1 MRNRT
6 RRFPQ
11 ATTTGSLVQLAAALV
26 WLPMAWI
33 IARTLGQLAADAGTA
48 AVLPAALA
56 VLALGLLRAGL
67 EALGT
72 RMVFRAAR
80 AEVGQLRRRALAAL
94 AARDPLDPGRAASGA
109 AASVVAEQAEAV
121 LPWLHRYRPIQLKV
135 VTVPFV
141 LLLAVASISWAA
153 ALILL
158 VAAPLIPV
166 FMALV
171 GIRAKA
177 ASEAQLAELGTMNA
191 VLMDRLRGLSTIRA
205 LDAVDITAERL
216 RGSAESVRRRTMA
229 VLRIA
234 FLSSAVLELFSALGV
249 AMVAVYVG
257 FHLLGDLN
265 FGAWGGRMGLAEGLF
280 VLLLAPAFFEP
291 LRELAAVWHDRAAGE
306 AAHDA
311 LMALGMAPAADPAP
325 APAPSPAEATISG
338 PPSLSLQG
346 LSFTHPASGRGI
358 PAGFGLEVAPGER
371 VALFGPSG
379 SGKSTLLALIAGLAL
394 PDGGR
399 IIIGGTPLD
408 ASTRADLRRRIAWI
422 GHRPHMIASSLMA
435 NVRFGREVDAG
446 PPLARLLP
454 GVDPARQV
462 GEAGFGLSGGEA
474 VRLAI
479 ARAIADPAAD
489 IVLADEPTAH
499 LDGETAARVRAA
511 LIEATAGRTLVVATH
526 DPDLAA
532 ALDRVIRLEGAA

>member
-6 RRFPQ
+6 RHFPR
-11 ATTTGSLVQLAAALV
+11 ATTTGSLVQLAATLV

-33 IARTLGQLAADAGTA
+33 IARTLGQLADDAGTA

-80 AEVGQLRRRALAAL
+80 AEVGRLRRRALAAL
-94 AARDPLDPGRAASGA
+94 AARDPLDPERAASGA

-121 LPWLHRYRPIQLKV
+121 LPWLHRYRPVQLKV
-135 VTVPFV
+135 VAVPIV
-141 LLLAVASISWAA
+141 LLVAVGSLSWAA

-191 VLMDRLRGLSTIRA
+191 VLMDRLRGLATIRA

-257 FHLLGDLN
+257 FHLLGDLS
-265 FGAWGGRMGLAEGLF
+265 FGAWGGRMGLAQGLF

-311 LMALGMAPAADPAP
+311 LTALGAAPAATDQAP
-325 APAPSPAEATISG
+325 EVVDLSG

-358 PAGFGLEVAPGER
+358 PQGFGLEVAPGER

-379 SGKSTLLALIAGLAL
+379 CGKSTLLALIAGLAL

-399 IIIGGTPLD
+399 IIIGGTPID

-422 GHRPHMIASSLMA
+422 GHRPHMIAGSLMA
-435 NVRFGREVDAG
+435 NVRFGRAVDAG

-499 LDGETAARVRAA
+499 LDGDTAARVRAA

>member
-6 RRFPQ
+6 RHSPR

-33 IARTLGQLAADAGTA
+33 IADALGRLAMDAETA
-48 AVLPAALA
+48 VVMPAAIA

-67 EALGT
+67 EALGS

-80 AEVGQLRRRALAAL
+80 AEVGRLRRRALAAL
-94 AARDPLDPGRAASGA
+94 AARDPLDPDRAASGA

-121 LPWLHRYRPIQLKV
+121 LPWLHRYQPVQLKV

-141 LLLAVASISWAA
+141 LLAAVASVSWAA

-158 VAAPLIPV
+158 VAAPLIPL

-191 VLMDRLRGLSTIRA
+191 VLMDRLRGLATIRA
-205 LDAVDITAERL
+205 LDAVDVTARRL
-216 RGSAESVRRRTMA
+216 RVAAEGVRQRTMA

-257 FHLLGDLN
+257 FHLLGDLS
-265 FGAWGGRMGLAEGLF
+265 FGAWGGRMGLAQGLF

-291 LRELAAVWHDRAAGE
+291 LRELAAVWHDRASGE

-311 LMALGMAPAADPAP
+311 LTALGAAPAATDRAPGVVDLSRAP
-325 APAPSPAEATISG
+325 A
-338 PPSLSLQG
+338 LSLWD
-346 LSFTHPASGRGI
+346 LTFAHPASGRGI
-358 PAGFGLEVAPGER
+358 PAGFSLEVAPGER

-399 IIIGGTPLD
+399 ITIGGTPLD
-408 ASTRADLRRRIAWI
+408 ASTRVDLRRRIAWI
-422 GHRPHMIASSLMA
+422 GHRPHMIAGNLAA
-435 NVRFGREVDAG
+435 NVRFGRDLAAG

-499 LDGETAARVRAA
+499 LDGDTAARVRAA

-532 ALDRVIRLEGAA
+532 ALDRVIRLEPRS

>member
-6 RRFPQ
+6 RHSPR

-33 IARTLGQLAADAGTA
+33 IADALGRLAMDAETA
-48 AVLPAALA
+48 VVMPAAIA

-67 EALGT
+67 EALGS
-72 RMVFRAAR
+72 RMAFRAAR
-80 AEVGQLRRRALAAL
+80 AEVGRLRRRALAAL
-94 AARDPLDPGRAASGA
+94 AARDPLDPDRAASGA

-121 LPWLHRYRPIQLKV
+121 LPWLHRYQPVQLKV

-141 LLLAVASISWAA
+141 LLAAVASVSWAA
-153 ALILL
+153 ALILV
-158 VAAPLIPV
+158 VAAPLIPL

-191 VLMDRLRGLSTIRA
+191 VLMDRLRGLATIRA
-205 LDAVDITAERL
+205 LDAVDVTARRL
-216 RGSAESVRRRTMA
+216 RVAAEGVRQRTMA

-257 FHLLGDLN
+257 FHLLGDLS
-265 FGAWGGRMGLAEGLF
+265 FGAWGGRMGLAQGLF

-291 LRELAAVWHDRAAGE
+291 LRELAAVWHDRASGE

-311 LMALGMAPAADPAP
+311 LTALGAAPAATDRAPGVVDLSRAP
-325 APAPSPAEATISG
+325 A
-338 PPSLSLQG
+338 LSLWD
-346 LSFTHPASGRGI
+346 LTFAHPASGRGI
-358 PAGFGLEVAPGER
+358 PAGFSLEVAPGER

-399 IIIGGTPLD
+399 IAIGGTPLD

-422 GHRPHMIASSLMA
+422 GHRPHMIAGSLAA
-435 NVRFGREVDAG
+435 NVRFGRDLAAG

-499 LDGETAARVRAA
+499 LDGDTAARVRAA

-532 ALDRVIRLEGAA
+532 ALDRVIRLEPRS

>member
-1 MRNRT
+1 M
-6 RRFPQ
+6 
-11 ATTTGSLVQLAAALV
+11 QLAAALV

-33 IARTLGQLAADAGTA
+33 IARTLGQLADDAGTA

-80 AEVGQLRRRALAAL
+80 AEVGQLRRQALAAL
-94 AARDPLDPGRAASGA
+94 AARDPLDPGRTASGA

-121 LPWLHRYRPIQLKV
+121 LPWLHRYRPVQLKV

-141 LLLAVASISWAA
+141 LLVAVASISWAA

-205 LDAVDITAERL
+205 LDAVEVTAGRL
-216 RGSAESVRRRTMA
+216 RAAAESVRQRTMA

-265 FGAWGGRMGLAEGLF
+265 FGAWGGRMGLAQGLF

-291 LRELAAVWHDRAAGE
+291 LRELAAVWHDRASGE

-311 LMALGMAPAADPAP
+311 LMALGTAPAADP

-358 PAGFGLEVAPGER
+358 PQGFSLEVAPGER

-422 GHRPHMIASSLMA
+422 GHRPHMIAGSLMA
-435 NVRFGREVDAG
+435 NVRFGRAVEAG

-499 LDGETAARVRAA
+499 LDGDTAARVRTA

>member
-33 IARTLGQLAADAGTA
+33 IARTLGQLADDAGMV

-67 EALGT
+67 EALGA

-80 AEVGQLRRRALAAL
+80 AEVGRLRRGALAAL
-94 AARDPLDPGRAASGA
+94 AARDPLDADRTASGA

-121 LPWLHRYRPIQLKV
+121 LPWLHRYRSVQLKV

-141 LLLAVASISWAA
+141 LLAAVASISWAA

-171 GIRAKA
+171 GMRAKA

-216 RGSAESVRRRTMA
+216 RGSAEGVRRRTMA

-257 FHLLGDLN
+257 FHLLGDLT
-265 FGAWGGRMGLAEGLF
+265 FGAWGGRMGLAQGLF

-311 LMALGMAPAADPAP
+311 LMALGAAPAPDPAP
-325 APAPSPAEATISG
+325 APAEATISG

-358 PAGFGLEVAPGER
+358 PQGFGLEVAPGER

-394 PDGGR
+394 PDRGRIAIGGR
-399 IIIGGTPLD
+399 PLD

-422 GHRPHMIASSLMA
+422 GHRPHMIAGSLTA
-435 NVRFGREVDAG
+435 NIRFGREVDAG

-454 GVDPARQV
+454 GIDPARQV

-499 LDGETAARVRAA
+499 LDGETAARVRTA

>member
-311 LMALGMAPAADPAP
+311 LMALGAAPAPDPAP

-358 PAGFGLEVAPGER
+358 PQGFSLEVAPGER

-422 GHRPHMIASSLMA
+422 GHRPHMIAGGLMA
-435 NVRFGREVDAG
+435 NVRFGREVEAG

>member
-1 MRNRT
+1 M
-6 RRFPQ
+6 
-11 ATTTGSLVQLAAALV
+11 VQLAAALV

-33 IARTLGQLAADAGTA
+33 IARTLGQLASDADMA
-48 AVLPAALA
+48 AVLPAAVA

-67 EALGT
+67 EALGA

-80 AEVGQLRRRALAAL
+80 AEVGRLRRRTLATL
-94 AARDPLDPGRAASGA
+94 AARDPLDPDRAASGA

-121 LPWLHRYRPIQLKV
+121 LPWLHRYRPVQLKV
-135 VTVPFV
+135 VIVPLV
-141 LLLAVASISWAA
+141 LLMAVASVSWAA

-191 VLMDRLRGLSTIRA
+191 VLMDRLRGLATIRA
-205 LDAVDITAERL
+205 LDAVEVTAGRL
-216 RGSAESVRRRTMA
+216 RAAAESVRRRTMA

-265 FGAWGGRMGLAEGLF
+265 FGAWGGRMGLAQGLF

-311 LMALGMAPAADPAP
+311 LMALGAAPAPDP

-358 PAGFGLEVAPGER
+358 PQGFSLEVAPGER

-422 GHRPHMIASSLMA
+422 GHRPHMIAGSLMA
-435 NVRFGREVDAG
+435 NVRFGRAVEAG

-499 LDGETAARVRAA
+499 LDGDTAARVRAA
-511 LIEATAGRTLVVATH
+511 LIEATTGRTLVVATH